1 MLHWRESESE
11 WQIINSKAK
20 LFIILSSCAYSG
32 DQQFIDRPEREGEQR
47 EGGGGVGE
55 SC

>member
-1 MLHWRESESE
+1 MLQPERGEIE

-20 LFIILSSCAYSG
+20 LFIILSSSAYSG
-32 DQQFIDRPEREGEQR
+32 DQQFIDRPEREVEQR